1 MVSKIALTEKG
12 EKLGKIIRLDST
24 PTETPGVK
32 DYYAIILVK
41 RLFGSY
47 KFPLPLETYQPLSD
61 TETTITFAITKQEF
75 KIIVD
80 QYIASIKLKVTK
92 SKMAK
97 VKDNDKAMTVVFNN
111 NYF

>member
-1 MVSKIALTEKG
+1 MVSKIALAEKG

-41 RLFGSY
+41 RFLGKY

-61 TETTITFAITKQEF
+61 TDITITFAISKQEF
-75 KIIVD
+75 KLIVD
-80 QYIASIKLKVTK
+80 QYLASIKLKVNK
-92 SKMAK
+92 SKFGK
-97 VKDNDKAMTVVFNN
+97 VKETDQAMAISFRSKS
-111 NYF
+111 